1 MDGSRTILFQLLN
14 QVSVVVQILP
24 IDSCKLNSPL
34 GVGNF
39 VSLYYD
45 NVDSLQKLLEGSY
58 DDVLVGIRNDS
69 GLLNDTQKEQDRANF
84 NKLKAYYG
92 SCMNEAAINAL
103 GPTPIYPYLSKIAT
117 VLSSSSAI
125 NNTHFGFDHLNRLTD
140 GMIESM
146 TQGSNSLVKFSTGPD
161 DRHPDKYAL
170 FLSQPDLTLSAKEYY
185 NQSDVMDQY
194 RNGLISLITNILGE
208 PNGTDKNMRLEK
220 MRENNLPVLR
230 SADIESM
237 VDRFVKFEIH
247 LATITVD
254 Q

>member
-24 IDSCKLNSPL
+24 IDSCKLNSLL

-69 GLLNDTQKEQDRANF
+69 GLLTDTQKEQDRANF

-92 SCMNEAAINAL
+92 SCMNEAAIDAL

-117 VLSSSSAI
+117 VLGSSSAI
-125 NNTHFGFDHLNRLTD
+125 NNTHFGFNHLDKLTD

-247 LATITVD
+247 LATITVN